1 MTRDMYK
8 KRFHIGRPV
17 RQFGGINSTWLFGDL
32 HDIPTLP
39 CHLLVDRD
47 RQLGTP
53 AVHFA

>member
-17 RQFGGINSTWLFGDL
+17 RQFGGINSTWLFGDS